1 MSISL
6 LNTVRS
12 YFSDELIG
20 KAAGYL
26 GENPSVVSKGLNAVI
41 PLSLAGIVQKAE
53 SGNVESVIS
62 LAKTAFGSGILDN
75 LAGTFSSA
83 GGGIPSVSPGLI
95 SGIFGDKFGAIA
107 NAVSGTTG
115 LKGASVSSL
124 IGSVIPLALGILGKF
139 ASDNHSTPGSIGQLL
154 SAEKSSIFSA
164 IPTDINTSH
173 LLGAAAP
180 VRHAFT
186 ADPEPVPVD
195 NSKMLYVILATVAGL
210 ILMLWIAKGCNP
222 KTDIPTVV
230 QEMEVAPKT
239 DTVQVTKETI
249 KVKLPNGVVLDAY
262 KGGIEDLLVAFL
274 NDSTALAGKDKWF
287 DFNELNFNFGTADIV
302 PGSVKEVTNIKEI
315 LKAYPKVKIKLG
327 GYTDNVGDEAANKKL
342 SQQRADAVAIMLK
355 DLGVGSQLTGA
366 EGYGSDFAIY
376 PADAPETD
384 RIRDRRVSVSVREK

>member
-12 YFSDELIG
+12 YFSDEIIV
-20 KAAGYL
+20 KAAEYL

-53 SGNVESVIS
+53 SGNVESVIN
-62 LAKTAFGSGILDN
+62 LAKSALGSGILDN

-107 NAVSGTTG
+107 NAISGTTG
-115 LKGASVSSL
+115 LKGASTSSL
-124 IGSVIPLALGILGKF
+124 IGSVLPLALGLLGKF
-139 ASDNHSTPGSIGQLL
+139 ATDNHSTPGAIGQLL

-164 IPTDINTSH
+164 IPTDINTSS
-173 LLGAAAP
+173 LLSTAAP
-180 VRHAFT
+180 VRHAFV
-186 ADPEPVPVD
+186 ADPEPVPAG

-210 ILMLWIAKGCNP
+210 ILLLWIVKGCNP
-222 KTDIPTVV
+222 QKDIPPVV
-230 QEMEVAPKT
+230 KEAEVAPIK
-239 DTVQVTKETI
+239 DTVLVTKEAI
-249 KVKLPNGVVLDAY
+249 KVTLPNGMVLDAY

-274 NDSTALAGKDKWF
+274 NDSTATAGKDNWF

-327 GYTDNVGDEAANKKL
+327 GYTDKVGDDVANKKL
-342 SQQRADAVAIMLK
+342 SQQRADAVAVMLK
-355 DLGVGSQLTGA
+355 DLGVGSQLAGA
-366 EGYGSDFAIY
+366 EGYGSEFAKY

-384 RIRDRRVSVSVREK
+384 RIKDRRISVSVREK